1 MEEIFSHKSL
11 VGLLPSVPKRSA
23 EEQLQKWNEQK
34 KKRAIIVN
42 LKERLGDGIKD
53 HQVNRL
59 ADLGL
64 CYSEL
69 CDIRTRCADGQEFQ
83 EELHKRKVISKDLRR
98 FLTTAIPKTN

>member
-1 MEEIFSHKSL
+1 MEEIFSHKYL
-11 VGLLPSVPKRSA
+11 AGLLPSVPKQPA

-34 KKRAIIVN
+34 KKRAIKVN
-42 LKERLGDGIKD
+42 LKEHLGHRIKD

-69 CDIRTRCADGQEFQ
+69 CDIRTRCTDDQEFQ
-83 EELHKRKVISKDLRR
+83 EELRKRKVDSKDLRR